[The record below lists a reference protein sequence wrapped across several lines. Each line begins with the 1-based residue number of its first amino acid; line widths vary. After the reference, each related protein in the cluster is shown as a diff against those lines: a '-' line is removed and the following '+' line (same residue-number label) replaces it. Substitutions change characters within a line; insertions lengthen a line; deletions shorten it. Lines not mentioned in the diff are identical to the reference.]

1 MIINKNSKFA
11 LVGHGFSLYHL
22 YKEIIKN
29 KLNKP
34 IIITHKKKYHKRDIK
49 QNKNDI
55 SLYRN
60 IFALKKHTKIY
71 YVDNFKYNSV
81 KNILKKNKIDHIF
94 SCSSRFIFKDDIID
108 IFKNKIFNIHGS
120 LLPEERAGSYTYRIF
135 NSKYYC
141 ASTIHLIDKGI
152 DTGKILLQSKKIK
165 INKSSFPYDFR
176 TQTNRCSLNIIRE
189 FVKNI
194 SHKKNFSAKV
204 QDHEKSTYFPRFY
217 TDIMGAI
224 DWNWNGKFIQQF
236 IKGCSKPYSGA
247 FCFILFKNKNC
258 KLKIFNSKFYKTKS
272 LNHPVFNGKI
282 FFQNKKIIKVSSNDG
297 YIVIKLADIRFEKKV
312 SFKRFV
318 GKTLFNTPN
327 DLLKAKIL
335 IPNVL
340 KYK

>member
-141 ASTIHLIDKGI
+141 ASTIHLIAKGI
-152 DTGKILLQSKKIK
+152 DTGCRRHFHI
-165 INKSSFPYDFR
+165 
-176 TQTNRCSLNIIRE
+176 RCRGS
-189 FVKNI
+189 
-194 SHKKNFSAKV
+194 
-204 QDHEKSTYFPRFY
+204 RF
-217 TDIMGAI
+217 
-224 DWNWNGKFIQQF
+224 N
-236 IKGCSKPYSGA
+236 
-247 FCFILFKNKNC
+247 
-258 KLKIFNSKFYKTKS
+258 
-272 LNHPVFNGKI
+272 
-282 FFQNKKIIKVSSNDG
+282 
-297 YIVIKLADIRFEKKV
+297 
-312 SFKRFV
+312 
-318 GKTLFNTPN
+318 
-327 DLLKAKIL
+327 
-335 IPNVL
+335 
-340 KYK
+340 